1 MTEKSEVTNL
11 TVLRNAATYS
21 LWSFQIKILFEAKQ
35 LLKFVDGSVTVNDV
49 PEEQIP
55 LWKEEDAKAKL
66 YIMMTTDKVVKQ
78 HLMSC
83 DTSKDMF
90 DKLKNIYE
98 KDTAHQKCHLLQEL
112 YAYKWMNQKSVLENI
127 CTVQQLAHQLNA
139 LDYAVDETAVVTK
152 ITSMLP
158 REYSNFATAWDSV
171 PNESKTLDN
180 LCSRLQLEE
189 SKILANKEEPSMVF
203 QAILN
208 NKSKVMCRKC
218 KKPGHL
224 AKVCR
229 TKKCGFCNRSN
240 HITENCFFKNKYN
253 NRKCTICKKLNHTEE
268 QCYFKNKNPESGK
281 KNETEGEPN
290 KKKQKT
296 EETKKCFMAF
306 KKLNLDK
313 EKENASDDDLQSES
327 EV

>member
-1 MTEKSEVTNL
+1 MTEKSEVANL
-11 TVLRNAATYS
+11 TILRSAATYS
-21 LWSFQIKILFEAKQ
+21 LWSFQMKILFVAKQ
-35 LLKFVDGSVTVNDV
+35 LLKFVDGSVTVDDV

-66 YIMMTTDKVVKQ
+66 YIMMTTEKVVKQ
-78 HLMSC
+78 HLMSY

-98 KDTAHQKCHLLQEL
+98 KDTAHQRCHLLQEL

-139 LDYAVDETAVVTK
+139 LEYAVDETAVVTK

-158 REYSNFATAWDSV
+158 REYSSFATAWDSV

-189 SKILANKEEPSMVF
+189 SKILA
-203 QAILN
+203 
-208 NKSKVMCRKC
+208 
-218 KKPGHL
+218 KKKRR
-224 AKVCR
+224 AVY
-229 TKKCGFCNRSN
+229 
-240 HITENCFFKNKYN
+240 ENCFFKNKFN
-253 NRKCTICKKLNHTEE
+253 NKKCTICKKLNHTEE

-281 KNETEGEPN
+281 NETEGEPS
-290 KKKQKT
+290 KKKPRT

-306 KKLNLDK
+306 KKLDLDK
-313 EKENASDDDLQSES
+313 EKESDDDLRFES
-327 EV
+327 EVNHVHL